1 MTNDHVTGAWALNIG
16 SALFAQVQP
25 IVGTISFC
33 LAIAY
38 TIYQWRRDAKKN
50 TAEPKN

>member
-1 MTNDHVTGAWALNIG
+1 MTNEHVTGAWALNIG

-25 IVGTISFC
+25 IVGTVSFC

-38 TIYQWRRDAKKN
+38 TLYQWRRDAKAHNRESKD
-50 TAEPKN
+50 